1 MIALSLEIQKWG
13 ANISVNNSDGGR
25 IMAAKTGPEL
35 QEILS
40 KASRSAREKAKSAGA
55 PLYYIENGKRI
66 REDADG
72 KKFVFVVNSEG
83 NPLVFPLE

>member
-1 MIALSLEIQKWG
+1 
-13 ANISVNNSDGGR
+13 
-25 IMAAKTGPEL
+25 MAAKIGPEL

-55 PLYYIENGKRI
+55 PLYYINNGKRI

-72 KKFVFVVNSEG
+72 RKFVLVVNSEG
-83 NPLVFPLE
+83 NPLEFPLE

>member
-1 MIALSLEIQKWG
+1 
-13 ANISVNNSDGGR
+13 
-25 IMAAKTGPEL
+25 MAAKTGPEL
-35 QEILS
+35 LDVLS

-72 KKFVFVVNSEG
+72 KKFILVVNSEG
-83 NPLVFPLE
+83 KPLEFPVG